1 MKLEILHPQYQDTIV
16 STLLRTDTNPLY
28 QFTPLPKDSSGLPE
42 IDTLPKEKKKPASA
56 SPTKKKIKTFDAS
69 YLKVLNYKKELSKQ
83 NLISKSLPT
92 VAETIVQQKEINTDS
107 AILFV
112 KYEGDT
118 FQSLAIE
125 SNTLQSIV
133 KESDTHQSM
142 KNESDTLLSTIE
154 VSPVSELAESRDTGA
169 NYRPWPSNDW
179 MIGVL
184 LVSLITLA
192 WIRMSFRKLLIDNRK
207 AVFSLRDS
215 SRLFHDQN
223 SLVQRVSFVLNM
235 IFFVNLALFAYQVLS
250 AYNGIPA
257 GYGGIVSFFI
267 LLLVLILIYS
277 SRVLVYR
284 FLGYL
289 FQFTDQSKEIIHN
302 GYVINRITAFVLF
315 PFIAAIPFV
324 ADNYAVWLIY
334 IGIGLFGILYFLQ
347 LIRNMYLFLMNS
359 PSLLYSFLYL
369 CALEIVPVI
378 VLIKFFNSFF

>member
-1 MKLEILHPQYQDTIV
+1 MKLENVHPQFQDTIV
-16 STLLRTDTNPLY
+16 STLLRTHTDKLY
-28 QFTPLPKDSSGLPE
+28 QFTTPPKDSSGSTG
-42 IDTLPKEKKKPASA
+42 IDTLPKKKKKPAPVP
-56 SPTKKKIKTFDAS
+56 PTKKKIKTYDAS

-83 NLISKSLPT
+83 DLISKSHPV

-107 AILFV
+107 AKLFV
-112 KYEGDT
+112 KNEGDT
-118 FQSLAIE
+118 FQTIG
-125 SNTLQSIV
+125 
-133 KESDTHQSM
+133 KESDTLQAIL
-142 KNESDTLLSTIE
+142 NEGDTLLTTIE
-154 VSPVSELAESRDTGA
+154 VSPVSELIESRDTDA
-169 NYRPWPSNDW
+169 NSRFWQSNDW

-250 AYNGIPA
+250 AYNAMPD

-267 LLLVLILIYS
+267 LLLALTLIYS
-277 SRVLVYR
+277 LRMLVYR

-289 FQFTDQSKEIIHN
+289 FQLPDQSKEIIHN
-302 GYVINRITAFVLF
+302 GFVINRVTAYVLF
-315 PFIAAIPFV
+315 PFIAAIPFI
-324 ADNYAVWLIY
+324 ADNYAQWLIY
-334 IGIGLFGILYFLQ
+334 MGIGLFGILYFLQ
-347 LIRNMYLFLMNS
+347 LIRNMYLFLTNI
-359 PSLLYSFLYL
+359 PSLLYSILYL
-369 CALEIVPVI
+369 CALEIVPVV